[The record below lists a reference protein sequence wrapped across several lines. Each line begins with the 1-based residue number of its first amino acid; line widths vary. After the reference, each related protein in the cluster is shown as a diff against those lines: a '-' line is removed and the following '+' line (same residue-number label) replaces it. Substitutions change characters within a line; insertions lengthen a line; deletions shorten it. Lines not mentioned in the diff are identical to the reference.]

1 MRLALILFGTA
12 AVLAAPSPASA
23 VTTFGSSLAAT
34 AGAGP
39 ACPGASARCTVVRT
53 GPAGTVAAPSSGVIV
68 TWRVKSATGGSFR
81 LRVLRTEPGPGY
93 SALSSSADETVEQG
107 INVFAARLPVQTG
120 DRIGIDGAGVPAAF
134 GGAGTTAIVGYDPP
148 GDTFADG
155 ETHSVGATGNADL
168 LLNADIEADA
178 DGDGY
183 GDESQDACPYDS
195 ERQIA
200 CNTDVV
206 LEVGGPEFAVAG
218 QGAAHEYSV
227 RTSRDGAT
235 GVVLTVP
242 VPTGAT
248 VLSAMPSSGTCTAT
262 STVRCALG
270 TVWAGRTATVAVT
283 FMRSEPGVLTS
294 SGHVE
299 AAGVDP
305 NPANDD
311 ATFATRFTP
320 PSLAPPPIV
329 LPNPPCA
336 NAIRGSRDDDVLI
349 GTDFGDRLVGAQG
362 SDLLRGGHGDDC
374 LEGGS
379 HIDVLDGGPG
389 DDRLLGGL
397 GRDRLLGGTGNDVL
411 TGGHGNDYLTA
422 STGDDVVNPGK
433 GRDRALGGAGNDTI
447 NARDRT
453 RDSIDCGPGA
463 DTVRADSFDRVRG
476 CERRVR

>member
-1 MRLALILFGTA
+1 MRLLLILLAA
-12 AVLAAPSPASA
+12 AVALVMPSTASA
-23 VTTFGSSLAAT
+23 VTTLGSSLGAT

-39 ACPGASARCTVVRT
+39 GCPGASARCTVVRT

-68 TWRVKSATGGSFR
+68 TWRVKSASGGAFR
-81 LRVLRTEPGPGY
+81 LRVLRAEPGPAY
-93 SALSSSADETVEQG
+93 SALTSSADETLAPG
-107 INVFAARLPVQTG
+107 INVFAARLPAQAG
-120 DRIGIDGAGVPAAF
+120 DRIGIDGADMPAAF
-134 GGAGTTAIVGYDPP
+134 GGAGTTAIIGYDPP

-155 ETHSVGATGNADL
+155 ETHAVGATGSADL
-168 LLNADIEADA
+168 LLNVDIEPDA

-183 GDESQDACPYDS
+183 GDESQDACPHDS
-195 ERQIA
+195 ERQTA

-206 LEVGGPEFAVAG
+206 LAVAGPEFAVAG

-227 RTSRDGAT
+227 RTAPDGAT
-235 GVVLTVP
+235 GVVVTVP
-242 VPTGAT
+242 VPAGAT
-248 VLSAMPSSGTCTAT
+248 VLAATPSSGTCTAT
-262 STVRCALG
+262 PTVRCALG

-283 FMRSEPGVLTS
+283 FTRSEPGVLTS

-299 AAGVDP
+299 AAGSDP
-305 NPANDD
+305 NASNDD
-311 ATFATRFTP
+311 ATLATHFTP

-349 GTDFGDRLVGAQG
+349 GTDFGDRLVGAEG
-362 SDLLRGGHGDDC
+362 SDLLRAGHGDDC

-389 DDRLLGGL
+389 NDRLLGGL
-397 GRDRLLGGTGNDVL
+397 GRDRLLGGPGNDVL
-411 TGGHGNDYLTA
+411 TGGHGNDYLTG

-463 DTVRADSFDRVRG
+463 DTVRADRFDRVRG